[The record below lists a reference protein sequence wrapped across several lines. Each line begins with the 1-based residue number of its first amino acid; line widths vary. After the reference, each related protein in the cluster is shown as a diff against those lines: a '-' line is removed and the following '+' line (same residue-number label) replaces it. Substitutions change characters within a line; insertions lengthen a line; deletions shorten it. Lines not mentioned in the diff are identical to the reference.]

1 MINLDQEYDTY
12 KTDFKNKQKDEV
24 IKELDLVELELEDLI
39 ENRSTYE
46 KGSAQSFINLAFAI
60 MIAIIGVFWQISDY
74 VVINGLIFIVLGY
87 VIAVLVYVGYH
98 LKRDEKKIRKIK
110 QAFSDERKKIIKL
123 KMKIKILNE
132 LLK

>member
-1 MINLDQEYDTY
+1 
-12 KTDFKNKQKDEV
+12 
-24 IKELDLVELELEDLI
+24 
-39 ENRSTYE
+39 
-46 KGSAQSFINLAFAI
+46 

-110 QAFSDERKKIIKL
+110 QAFSDECKKIIKL

>member
-60 MIAIIGVFWQISDY
+60 MGILANIRLCCNKWSNIHCIRVRNSSIGVCW
-74 VVINGLIFIVLGY
+74 LP
-87 VIAVLVYVGYH
+87 
-98 LKRDEKKIRKIK
+98 LKKG
-110 QAFSDERKKIIKL
+110 
-123 KMKIKILNE
+123 
-132 LLK
+132 